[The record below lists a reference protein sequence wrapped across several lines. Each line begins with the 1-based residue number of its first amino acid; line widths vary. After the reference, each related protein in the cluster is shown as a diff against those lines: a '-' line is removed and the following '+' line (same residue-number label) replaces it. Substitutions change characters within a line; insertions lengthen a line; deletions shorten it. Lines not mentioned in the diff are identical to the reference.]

1 MKMFVANSTKQT
13 VDFLYRVPEAAG
25 LRSQSI
31 PIGGQ
36 VQISGDLT
44 REAIDYI
51 INQHAKYGMVEAAEV
66 SRVRDFSGLCYSI
79 DKPVQPVK
87 IEDLIRH
94 NTGKLVEMGKKIRQE
109 AAISANNSLEAGMD
123 EAGGPAAPGVN
134 KFEMSVVEENHDDRD
149 EMPAIAEGIRIS
161 RAAHEEP
168 AQRTQRRKR

>member
-1 MKMFVANSTKQT
+1 MKMFIANATKQEFT
-13 VDFLYRVPEAAG
+13 LMYRVPESTG
-25 LRSQSI
+25 LRSQLV

-36 VQISGDLT
+36 IQVSGDLT
-44 REAIDYI
+44 QEAIDSI
-51 INQHAKYGMVEAAEV
+51 IQQQAKYALIDAAEA
-66 SRVRDFSGLCYSI
+66 SRVRDFSGYCYSI
-79 DKPVQPVK
+79 GKPVSMNK

-94 NTGKLVEMGKKIRQE
+94 NTDKLVEIGKKIRQE
-109 AAISANNSLEAGMD
+109 AAISANNALEAGMD

-149 EMPAIAEGIRIS
+149 EMPAIAEGIRVS

>member
-13 VDFLYRVPEAAG
+13 VDFLYRVPESAG
-25 LRSQSI
+25 LRTQNI

-36 VQISGDLT
+36 IQISGDLT

-51 INQHAKYGMVEAAEV
+51 VSQHAKYGLVEVAEI

-79 DKPVQPVK
+79 DKPVQPAK

-109 AAISANNSLEAGMD
+109 AAISASNALEAGMD
-123 EAGGPAAPGVN
+123 EAGGSAAPGVN

-149 EMPAIAEGIRIS
+149 EMPAIAEGIRVA
-161 RAAHEEP
+161 RTQQEEP
-168 AQRTQRRKR
+168 APRIQRRKR